1 MLSRGVEAHCDCW
14 KRNGKDMGAHDTE
27 GQKASPRGSQRSSP
41 RSSPP
46 LHEKSGQAGH
56 DEQGMRMTFTL
67 GH

>member
-1 MLSRGVEAHCDCW
+1 MLSRGIEVHCDYW

-27 GQKASPRGSQRSSP
+27 GKSASPRSSP

-46 LHEKSGQAGH
+46 LQEKSGQAGH
-56 DEQGMRMTFTL
+56 DEQGMRITFTL

>member
-1 MLSRGVEAHCDCW
+1 MLSRGVEAHCDSW

-27 GQKASPRGSQRSSP
+27 GKRASPRT
-41 RSSPP
+41 SPP
-46 LHEKSGQAGH
+46 LQEKSDPAGH